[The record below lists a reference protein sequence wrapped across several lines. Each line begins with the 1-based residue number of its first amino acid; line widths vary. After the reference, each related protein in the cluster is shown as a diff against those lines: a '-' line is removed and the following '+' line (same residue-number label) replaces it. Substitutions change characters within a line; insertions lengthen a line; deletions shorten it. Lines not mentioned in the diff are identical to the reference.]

1 MARLRRSWVN
11 ITRQSCEVGRRW
23 TYVDLTRHTQ
33 VERPDSGPSGILY
46 FLSPPTS
53 SPRRQCNSEWSAMW
67 HAEFVCVLLWAHM
80 RPHKLRLLMEL
91 TIEAVQV
98 LTRQGWLQ
106 LFSSSEATT
115 ANAMSLYMV
124 VQPVHRLHRELYP
137 VSVKLQ
143 SESYDVRFMEFNGF

>member
-1 MARLRRSWVN
+1 
-11 ITRQSCEVGRRW
+11 
-23 TYVDLTRHTQ
+23 
-33 VERPDSGPSGILY
+33 
-46 FLSPPTS
+46 
-53 SPRRQCNSEWSAMW
+53 
-67 HAEFVCVLLWAHM
+67 
-80 RPHKLRLLMEL
+80 MEL